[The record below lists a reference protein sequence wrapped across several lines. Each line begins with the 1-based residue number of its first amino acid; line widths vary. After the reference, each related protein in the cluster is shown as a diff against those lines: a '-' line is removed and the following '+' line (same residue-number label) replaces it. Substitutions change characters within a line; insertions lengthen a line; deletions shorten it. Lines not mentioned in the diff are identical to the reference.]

1 MTIYEQGEVQMPMEL
16 TDLIRWME
24 VVQVVVQVA
33 EMDFSSMLVFGS
45 F

>member
-1 MTIYEQGEVQMPMEL
+1 MPMEL

-24 VVQVVVQVA
+24 VVQVVVQVG
-33 EMDFSSMLVFGS
+33 ELDLSSMLVFGS